1 MNDHHL
7 VVGAGT
13 VGSALA
19 SQLRA
24 AGADVT
30 VVTRSGSGPQVPG
43 IRTVAL
49 DASNATALLESTPAS
64 VAIYNCVSPPYHRWP
79 QEWPPLAAAFIAYA
93 QRTGAVLVTCS
104 NLYGYGPQSVPLTE
118 DLALAAT
125 GSKGRVRAK
134 MWADALAL
142 HHAGEIRSTEVRGS
156 DYLSPGAQ
164 SRMGDRVVPRIL
176 SRKGVQLV
184 GALDTPHTWTSPN
197 DVARLMAV
205 VGGDERAWG
214 RAWHVPSNAPRTQ
227 REVVC
232 DIADAAACP
241 QVRVSEVPASLL
253 WGLGLVNPGI
263 RELKETD
270 YQFSAPFIL
279 DDTAARTAFGLEP
292 TPWSTMLAH
301 LVTSYR

>member
-1 MNDHHL
+1 MNNHHL
-7 VVGAGT
+7 VVGAGS

-19 SQLRA
+19 SQLSA

-49 DASNATALLESTPAS
+49 DASNATALLESVPAS
-64 VAIYNCVSPPYHRWP
+64 VAIYNCVNPPYHRWP
-79 QEWPPLAAAFIAYA
+79 QEWPPLAAAFITYA

-104 NLYGYGPQSVPLTE
+104 NLYGYGPQSGPLTE
-118 DLALAAT
+118 ELPLAAT
-125 GSKGRVRAK
+125 GTKGRVRTQ

-142 HHAGEIRSTEVRGS
+142 HHAGEIRATEVRGS
-156 DYLSPGAQ
+156 DYLFPGAQ

-176 SRKGVQLV
+176 AGKGVQLV
-184 GALDTPHTWTSPN
+184 GALDTPHSWTSPV

-205 VGGDERAWG
+205 VGSDERAWG

-227 REVVC
+227 QEVVC

-241 QVRVSEVPASLL
+241 RVKVGEVPAPIL
-253 WGLGLVNPGI
+253 WALGLVNPGI

>member
-1 MNDHHL
+1 MNNHHL
-7 VVGAGT
+7 VVGAGS

-19 SQLRA
+19 SQLSA

-49 DASNATALLESTPAS
+49 DASNATALLESVPAS
-64 VAIYNCVSPPYHRWP
+64 VAIYNCVNPPYHRWP
-79 QEWPPLAAAFIAYA
+79 QEWPPLAAAFITYA

-104 NLYGYGPQSVPLTE
+104 NLYGYGPQSGPLTE
-118 DLALAAT
+118 ELPLAAT
-125 GSKGRVRAK
+125 GTKGRVRTQ

-156 DYLSPGAQ
+156 DYLFPGAQ

-176 SRKGVQLV
+176 AGKGVQLV
-184 GALDTPHTWTSPN
+184 GALDTPHSWTSPV

-205 VGGDERAWG
+205 VGSDERAWG

-227 REVVC
+227 QEVVC

-241 QVRVSEVPASLL
+241 RVKVGEVPAPIL
-253 WGLGLVNPGI
+253 WALGLVNPGI

>member
-1 MNDHHL
+1 MNNHHL
-7 VVGAGT
+7 VVGAGS

-19 SQLRA
+19 SQLSA

-49 DASNATALLESTPAS
+49 DASNATALLESVPAS
-64 VAIYNCVSPPYHRWP
+64 VAIYNCVNPPYHRWP
-79 QEWPPLAAAFIAYA
+79 QEWPPLAAAFITYA

-104 NLYGYGPQSVPLTE
+104 NLYGYGPQSGPLTE
-118 DLALAAT
+118 ELPLAAT
-125 GSKGRVRAK
+125 GTKGRVRTQ

-142 HHAGEIRSTEVRGS
+142 HHAGEIRATEVRGS
-156 DYLSPGAQ
+156 DYLFPGAQ

-176 SRKGVQLV
+176 AGKGVQLV
-184 GALDTPHTWTSPN
+184 GALDTPHSWTSPV

-205 VGGDERAWG
+205 VGSDERAWG

-227 REVVC
+227 QEVVC

-241 QVRVSEVPASLL
+241 RVKVGEVPASML

>member
-1 MNDHHL
+1 MNNHHL
-7 VVGAGT
+7 VVGAGS

-19 SQLRA
+19 SQLSA

-49 DASNATALLESTPAS
+49 DASNATALLESVPAS
-64 VAIYNCVSPPYHRWP
+64 VAIYNCVNPPYHRWP
-79 QEWPPLAAAFIAYA
+79 QEWPPLAAAFITYA

-104 NLYGYGPQSVPLTE
+104 NLYGYGPQSGPLTE
-118 DLALAAT
+118 DLSLAAT
-125 GSKGRVRAK
+125 GTKGRVRTQ

-142 HHAGEIRSTEVRGS
+142 HHAGEIRATEVRGS
-156 DYLSPGAQ
+156 DYLFPGAQ

-176 SRKGVQLV
+176 AGKGVQLV
-184 GALDTPHTWTSPN
+184 GALDTPHSWTSPV

-205 VGGDERAWG
+205 VGSDERAWG

-227 REVVC
+227 QEVVC

-241 QVRVSEVPASLL
+241 RVKVGEVPAPIL
-253 WGLGLVNPGI
+253 WALGLVNPGI